1 MKNTAALLPPEKRP
15 ECSVEPAQ
23 GERAVASDS
32 CNSNSP
38 SGSAS
43 NDATKSNA
51 PTEESEQLEKKPCL
65 HTIEDGGS
73 NSSGGGRRKRVQWTW
88 TGGISA
94 VLVGSF
100 GAWFAYEVYESAS
113 PTQFLPGCQSS
124 SEPPKPA
131 AGQALSPSSTAAST
145 LCPAAAAPTT
155 LQTPPKVAV
164 GFSARANSASDMNVA
179 KAEWRM
185 SQKLK
190 TLALGEKAPLRAVAE
205 SRFQTGLPRE
215 MQDNLALYFLQL
227 DVDKPNGVRRTDA
240 LALATMEERRTS
252 GCSLQVQRCLT
263 PPISFKKRYSRC
275 ILPNSLWR
283 LSAAHETAQ
292 RLTRER
298 VPSPLSPRATESCS
312 SSRAL
317 RISSSAMPVHDSGE
331 ALSAFSQE
339 VGELIEA
346 LVLHEEAHPE
356 EAAARRQQPQEEQP
370 RGGTDEQQEM
380 QNAGAEAEV
389 TDAPN
394 TQKGDSDVSTPVLLP
409 GENPQERVLRLL
421 KEANERARPT
431 AWTVPRM
438 ESFPQPLAP
447 PLPQQQPWK
456 EVQQQESSESTEQLG
471 VEGSRKEARE
481 ALELRLEVVKRT
493 LSDLQALGSRQV
505 DFMHSH
511 EGTRTVCSID
521 EGSWGPID
529 SFLVNQS
536 LQSEAMLSLSLTN
549 RAHLMPAVASPRN
562 NRVRFE
568 AYWPLRLN
576 ACLSCQ

>member
-240 LALATMEERRTS
+240 LALATMVRRA
-252 GCSLQVQRCLT
+252 
-263 PPISFKKRYSRC
+263 
-275 ILPNSLWR
+275 
-283 LSAAHETAQ
+283 LSVNATGVVCAKA
-292 RLTRER
+292 
-298 VPSPLSPRATESCS
+298 SIKATESCS

-521 EGSWGPID
+521 EGSWGPACTGEY
-529 SFLVNQS
+529 FVVCNPVFVRTY
-536 LQSEAMLSLSLTN
+536 MLSNGDTCLTIVLRM
-549 RAHLMPAVASPRN
+549 RAHAYVVQHSWKPVTLCASVWTPTPSHVKYI
-562 NRVRFE
+562 RVQCSRM
-568 AYWPLRLN
+568 YHV
-576 ACLSCQ
+576 CSCMDT